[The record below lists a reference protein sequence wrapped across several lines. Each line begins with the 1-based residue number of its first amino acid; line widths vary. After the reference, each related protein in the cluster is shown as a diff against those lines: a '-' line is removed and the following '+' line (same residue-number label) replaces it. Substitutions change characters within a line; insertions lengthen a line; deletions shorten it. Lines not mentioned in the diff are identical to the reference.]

1 MRDRDLTRWERAW
14 LSGEALVLA
23 GVLLLAVLVSVAVLA
38 DLARAWPRRT
48 GLDTAGVGGVP
59 ATVAPPRENGALT

>member
-1 MRDRDLTRWERAW
+1 VRDRDLTRWERAW

-38 DLARAWPRRT
+38 DLARA
-48 GLDTAGVGGVP
+48 
-59 ATVAPPRENGALT
+59 